1 MHFIPNTGTHKHT
14 AGCAE
19 PVKPVQIVPRSSIH
33 DLICLFFLYS
43 CLYFQCLSF
52 EILIRLLPLLPLSPS
67 LRSLLPNSGNPP
79 LCTPVT
85 QRKDMEHCHETK
97 ARERKHFSLQ
107 DPAEVH
113 YLEAGASTGVWGQD
127 TDECLSVRVWRR
139 HVGIL
144 SDYRAVVVSLA
155 MLRES
160 KRSIAPLNQ
169 LKMLARSSWRAF
181 VVIFA
186 WLRNTWG
193 SPRHRTPYDWLQLD
207 AASFVEDNSTE
218 QIRCIIKSIP
228 FAVHS
233 STQT

>member
-14 AGCAE
+14 PGCAE

-52 EILIRLLPLLPLSPS
+52 EILIPLLPLS
-67 LRSLLPNSGNPP
+67 LP
-79 LCTPVT
+79 LCARSYQT
-85 QRKDMEHCHETK
+85 QVILLSALQWHKEKDMEHCHETK

-127 TDECLSVRVWRR
+127 TNECLSVRVWRR

-186 WLRNTWG
+186 WLRNMWG
-193 SPRHRTPYDWLQLD
+193 SPRHRTPHDWLQLD
-207 AASFVEDNSTE
+207 AASSVKDNSTE
-218 QIRCIIKSIP
+218 QIRCVIESIP